1 MYGVCRRTEKE
12 PSRTLKT
19 NTRQQKLKN
28 WCPRKQKEKQ
38 FKQKSNLPSV
48 PCTAVIENDKKTV
61 EEQSRQILGEK

>member
-1 MYGVCRRTEKE
+1 MEKE

-19 NTRQQKLKN
+19 NTQQQELKN

-48 PCTAVIENDKKTV
+48 PCTAVIENNKKTI
-61 EEQSRQILGEK
+61 EEQSQKILAKK